1 MKKFLLV
8 FATILF
14 AGIDAY
20 SADLFDEK
28 GKEIKQNIVASEEK
42 NAPAEVTLDDRIS
55 AQKASVRAKMEAKRK
70 ELGVKKAENLNSIG
84 ISDTKPFAPK
94 SKAQEVPA
102 ENTDI
107 VATANDVTD
116 IENLPKKTSA
126 QDINNSEAEVGDL
139 NKLEEQSNIALEED
153 ISDTP
158 KAVSEQV
165 ENTKNISDEVLEEN
179 KTTSEETKEKQEQK
193 NDSAEEKQDNN
204 PNNNLDDLDDLF

>member
-8 FATILF
+8 FATVLF

-94 SKAQEVPA
+94 SKAKEVPA

-126 QDINNSEAEVGDL
+126 QDINNSEAEIGDL
-139 NKLEEQSNIALEED
+139 NKLEEQSNIVLEED
-153 ISDTP
+153 INDTP

-165 ENTKNISDEVLEEN
+165 ENTKNISDKVLEEN
-179 KTTSEETKEKQEQK
+179 KTTSEETKEKQ
-193 NDSAEEKQDNN
+193 DNN
-204 PNNNLDDLDDLF
+204 PKSNLDDLDDLF